1 MILKVLLQTARPS
14 FLVLTPVCV
23 FLGLSTSLA
32 GDSPIDLMVFFI
44 LLIGAT
50 SAHISVN
57 MLNEYI
63 DFKSG
68 LDVITEKTPF
78 SGGSGALS
86 ENPENAAWVLL
97 TSLFFLM
104 VTAGIG
110 IFFIMEMGFKILPIG
125 GLGLALI
132 ITYTTWLNRIPF
144 LCLLAP
150 GFGFGV
156 LMVVGTHIVLTGEHS
171 LLSWMLS
178 LIPFFLINNL
188 LLLNQYPDINADE
201 SVGRQT
207 FPIVYGLN
215 KSNAIYALFMLL
227 AYLHI
232 IFYIWLGYIPKIS
245 MIAVLPVVLSIFS
258 LSRAIK
264 FSSKIGDHPKF
275 LAANVA
281 TSILTPLLLGI
292 AVLFS

>member
-44 LLIGAT
+44 LLIGAI

-78 SGGSGALS
+78 SGGSGALPES
-86 ENPENAAWVLL
+86 PENAAWVLL

-258 LSRAIK
+258 LSGAIK